1 MQPPSRMTTA
11 ILPLP
16 HATGTPVS
24 GADRFGVGG
33 GRVADRITNGTD
45 PAPTL
50 GVTGAPADVRLVD
63 PAVAGTISDASAERA
78 LVLAAQAGDE
88 TAFAGLV
95 QRHQR
100 RAYAVARSIVL
111 THDDAEDAVQE
122 GFLHA
127 WRALERFRPEQAF
140 GAWLHRIVANAAL
153 DIARRK
159 KVRDADELS
168 ESVSSPFHDPAIRAE
183 LRRRLGDAM
192 AHLPERQRAVLVL
205 HDVEGYK
212 HSEIGRT
219 LGIPEGTARSDL
231 HHARAALRR
240 LLGNLR
246 RDT

>member
-1 MQPPSRMTTA
+1 MTPPDRMTA
-11 ILPLP
+11 AALPFPLP
-16 HATGTPVS
+16 ASTPVPRS
-24 GADRFGVGG
+24 AASPAGGARGERVTDDARLATDGVS
-33 GRVADRITNGTD
+33 ADG
-45 PAPTL
+45 L
-50 GVTGAPADVRLVD
+50 
-63 PAVAGTISDASAERA
+63 AERS
-78 LVLAAQAGDE
+78 LVLAAQAGDDV
-88 TAFAGLV
+88 AFAGLV
-95 QRHQR
+95 HRHQR

-127 WRALERFRPEQAF
+127 WRALARFRPEQAF

-159 KVRDADELS
+159 KVRDADELH
-168 ESVSSPFHDPAIRAE
+168 ESVSSPFRDPALGAE
-183 LRRRLGDAM
+183 LRERLTSALGE
-192 AHLPERQRAVLVL
+192 LPERQRAVLVL

-246 RDT
+246 RES